1 MTEIKS
7 DMPLKGLR
15 VLEMGQLLAGPPLQ
29 VQPGDVKSLDNTAK
43 TMVFASYL
51 MRQDPSLSAEKA
63 VEIATQ
69 LTISTDISL
78 KREHEEAARR
88 STAIPYGFIFSGL
101 CLMAL
106 GLSVYLDTPAI
117 ISLALLGVTALTI
130 GMTFVIVTGK
140 VTPEGFVKMVTGL
153 KQGKEGQTPKK
164 TETKE
169 EEAE

>member
-1 MTEIKS
+1 MFPPANLQAS
-7 DMPLKGLR
+7 LR
-15 VLEMGQLLAGPPLQ
+15 ATLADDLLAFAPELILVAAILGVL
-29 VQPGDVKSLDNTAK
+29 LAR
-43 TMVFASYL
+43 MV
-51 MRQDPSLSAEKA
+51 PEKA

-106 GLSVYLDTPAI
+106 GLSVYLDTPVI

-153 KQGKEGQTPKK
+153 KQGKEGQTPK
-164 TETKE
+164 EIEAKE
-169 EEAE
+169 EETE